1 MVSLLAFNPGA
12 GHLAHGRAIALPAKR
27 EFLTLR
33 AACDI
38 LSTNCIRKRR
48 ETGEA
53 GGKPALSR
61 NCVAHERGSRAKPDY
76 PPLRVL
82 DDLRGKGSGDQLGS
96 SP

>member
-1 MVSLLAFNPGA
+1 MVSPLVFNARPVA
-12 GHLAHGRAIALPAKR
+12 WHMAVRWPCPPNC

-61 NCVAHERGSRAKPDY
+61 NCVAHERRSRAKPDY